1 MEDGLDLRA
10 IGRKLDGYSGADIT
24 NVCRDASMMSMR
36 RKIAGLRPSEIKNL
50 AKDELDMPVTKQV
63 IKGRPGNV
71 FNVLP
76 PPRISWRPSR
86 SVISPCQKKTS
97 RSMKS
102 GWKSLAPP
110 KEKLYTHLPF
120 KH

>member
-1 MEDGLDLRA
+1 MGTECSHTIILGCSLN
-10 IGRKLDGYSGADIT
+10 IT
-24 NVCRDASMMSMR
+24 SN
-36 RKIAGLRPSEIKNL
+36 I
-50 AKDELDMPVTKQV
+50 QV
-63 IKGRPGNV
+63 IKGHPGNV

-110 KEKLYTHLPF
+110 KEKL
-120 KH
+120 